1 MENLSAREVLKEY
14 KKSFDVR
21 LTDYFKRKEKQARK
35 IDPLA
40 LEVVEIIRDFV
51 LAGGKRLRPSLVYYG
66 YLAAGGENKPA
77 IIDAS
82 MSIELVHAFLLIH
95 DDIIDRD
102 LVRHGKRTVHET
114 YRRVASGFRLDEG
127 EAAHFGNSMAIVAGD
142 YAYSMANEILYDS
155 DYDPAI
161 ILEALKNIQQ
171 IVARTIPGEM
181 VDVLMSAKRS
191 GSEEEIMRM
200 YDGKTAHYTF
210 EGPLLLGCSLAG
222 QEKNTKLL
230 DDFSAYA
237 LLVGRA
243 FQIRDD
249 ILGVFGDQKKTGKA
263 VGADISEGKQTILV
277 AKVLERGTREEKK
290 SLLRLLGKKNLDS
303 GELEMV
309 CAIIKKTGSLEY
321 AEKLSEKFVL
331 QSLAAL
337 EKIEFKNDEARDYL
351 ESLAKYIIKREV

>member
-1 MENLSAREVLKEY
+1 MKKLTAREVLKEY

-21 LTDYFKRKEKQARK
+21 LEDYFKRKEKQARK

-40 LEVVEIIRDFV
+40 VEAVGIIRDFV

-66 YLAAGGENKPA
+66 YLASGGRDEAA

-82 MSIELVHAFLLIH
+82 RSIELVHAFLLIH

-114 YRRVASGFRLDEG
+114 YRRLAGGFRLSES

-155 DYDPAI
+155 DFAPAI

-171 IVARTIPGEM
+171 IVSRTIPGEM

-222 QEKNTKLL
+222 QEKNVELL

-237 LLVGRA
+237 LPVGRA

-277 AKVLERGTREEKK
+277 AKALERGTKEEKK
-290 SLLRLLGKKNLDS
+290 KLLGLLGKKNLNS
-303 GELEMV
+303 GELEAV
-309 CAIIKKTGSLEY
+309 RVIIEKTGSLEY
-321 AEKLSEKFVL
+321 AETLSEKFVS

-337 EKIEFKNDEARDYL
+337 EKIDFKNEEAHDYL
-351 ESLAKYIIKREV
+351 EGLAKYIIKREV